1 LKLDCAIYNLLN
13 LSGDK
18 MKSFSDRPLALYMIG
33 MTLLR
38 DILDMAEGQ
47 YDRDHTQEG
56 IGKTTMKDRK
66 KKTTAED
73 IQHVDLES
81 CLKFVL
87 YGERG
92 VISGYHADVLNGTY
106 VVVVSGYKLW
116 FVPSRRLT
124 EPEET
129 AFGLQGTNW
138 QPPEDLFRAVL
149 LRPGDTLVMR
159 PGYLIPHFVLT
170 GEDSLTSFATARRP
184 LKRHH

>member
-1 LKLDCAIYNLLN
+1 MVKA
-13 LSGDK
+13 
-18 MKSFSDRPLALYMIG
+18 
-33 MTLLR
+33 
-38 DILDMAEGQ
+38 Q
-47 YDRDHTQEG
+47 YDRDHTREG
-56 IGKTTMKDRK
+56 IGKTTMK
-66 KKTTAED
+66 KKTAVED

-81 CLKFVL
+81 CLKSVL

-124 EPEET
+124 ELEET
-129 AFGLQGTNW
+129 EFGSQGPNW
-138 QPPEDLFRAVL
+138 QPPPDLFRAVL

-170 GEDSLTSFATARRP
+170 GEDSLTIGGMEWVVDSLPSIMEQQGERP
-184 LKRHH
+184 RESSTLTPRKSVHAGNCLIQAA